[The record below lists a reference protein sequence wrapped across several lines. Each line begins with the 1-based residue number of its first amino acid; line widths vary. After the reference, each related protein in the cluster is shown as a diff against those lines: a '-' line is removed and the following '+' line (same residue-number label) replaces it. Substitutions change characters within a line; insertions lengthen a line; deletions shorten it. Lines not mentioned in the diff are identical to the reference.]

1 LKAPKQVINPTE
13 TNPPVEQVQQVEQ
26 VEPNTVTIEPTEF
39 QPAPTEVLQLFP
51 TNMLRGHIPL
61 DMDVISNDIKGLVN
75 KVKEIEGDDTARN
88 YTTYFNHDIRTS
100 MHEFEWFKMFSNIIK
115 DTYVEFCK
123 NIYEHD
129 MDYLQRDDI
138 HLFAWASVYSE
149 EHSHEV
155 HNHVDS
161 FMSGTWYIKT
171 NENTAPI
178 KFIAPNVMTT
188 FQHTSVDRY
197 HARDNFPNMHFMGT
211 NWLENEV
218 HFRPVE
224 SEFLL
229 WPSYMQHMVPVNTVP
244 QDENYERISLSF
256 NLKHR
261 LNINDNDTGHN
272 MSYEGLL

>member
-1 LKAPKQVINPTE
+1 MKAPKQVIDSTPVDIPSTE
-13 TNPPVEQVQQVEQ
+13 PIEQEESTLQS
-26 VEPNTVTIEPTEF
+26 TDF

-51 TNMLRGHIPL
+51 TNMLRGSIPL
-61 DMDVISNDIKGLVN
+61 DMNAISNDVRGLVD
-75 KVKEIEGDDTARN
+75 KVKETEGNDTARN
-88 YTTYFNHDIRTS
+88 YTTYFNEEIRTS

-123 NIYEHD
+123 NIYAHEL
-129 MDYLQRDDI
+129 DYLQRDDI
-138 HLFAWASVYSE
+138 HLFAWVSVYNE

-171 NENTAPI
+171 NEDTAPI
-178 KFIAPNVMTT
+178 KFISPNVMTT
-188 FQHTSVDRY
+188 FQHTSVDKY
-197 HARDNFPNMHFMGT
+197 HSRENFPNMHFMGT
-211 NWLENEV
+211 EWLENEV
-218 HFRPVE
+218 HFRPLE

-244 QDENYERISLSF
+244 QKENYERITLSF

-261 LNINDNDTGHN
+261 LNINSNDTGHN
-272 MSYEGLL
+272 MSYKGIL